1 LGIAGSVDLAVLVL
15 GYGLIN
21 QFEVAVEAGRL
32 AVEVAVNELSGA
44 ADMDPEGAFT
54 LEAFAK
60 GIDEF
65 CDPGENV
72 EVFGDKPRCLLPD
85 FRTSGLPDFRTEAV
99 DFVIEKF
106 VQELGPFGGPGDLV
120 VSAELVHEGLFE
132 VGLEDILVAARI
144 SVIAGP

>member
-72 EVFGDKPRCLLPD
+72 EVFGDKPRSL
-85 FRTSGLPDFRTEAV
+85 LPDFRTEAV

>member
-1 LGIAGSVDLAVLVL
+1 MGIAGSVDLAVLVL

-72 EVFGDKPRCLLPD
+72 EVFGDKPRSL
-85 FRTSGLPDFRTEAV
+85 LPDFRTEAV